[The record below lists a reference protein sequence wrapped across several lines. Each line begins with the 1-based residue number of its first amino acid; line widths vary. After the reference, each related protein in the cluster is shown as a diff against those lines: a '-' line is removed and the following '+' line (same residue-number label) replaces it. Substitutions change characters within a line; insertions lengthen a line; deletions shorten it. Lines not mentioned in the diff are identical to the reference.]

1 MDDLARVEYVAEMGR
16 TRTGTRKEARDAEMA
31 RRKTEPKPEQPV
43 GGSSYAEVMWVFS
56 RD

>member
-1 MDDLARVEYVAEMGR
+1 LDDLARVEYVDEMGR